1 MLILSILVILS
12 ERSESKDPG
21 TNSAE
26 FRFKMRRFFDSAA
39 LRSE

>member
-1 MLILSILVILS
+1 MLILSIFVILS
-12 ERSESKDPG
+12 ERSESKDSG

-26 FRFKMRRFFDSAA
+26 FCIKMHRFFDSAA